1 MESIRQHHI
10 SIKTALSGI
19 VWAFKSQPN
28 FRVHLILSAIS
39 LLLGAYLKVSFVEMT
54 ILTLAIVFGLGV
66 EMVNTSIES
75 LTDLITTKWHL
86 QAKIAKDVSAG
97 MMLLVAF
104 GTIMVAAL
112 IFIPRISILI
122 TNSTL

>member
-1 MESIRQHHI
+1 MSTHHI

-19 VWAFKSQPN
+19 VWAFKTQPN
-28 FRVHLILSAIS
+28 FRVHLILSVVA
-39 LLLGAYLKVSFVEMT
+39 LLLGIYLKVSYVEMT
-54 ILTLAIVFGLGV
+54 VLSLAIVFGLGI

-75 LTDLITTKWHL
+75 LTDLITTKWHI

-104 GTIMVAAL
+104 GTILVAAL
-112 IFIPRISILI
+112 IFIPRIWLLF
-122 TNSTL
+122 TKPTF